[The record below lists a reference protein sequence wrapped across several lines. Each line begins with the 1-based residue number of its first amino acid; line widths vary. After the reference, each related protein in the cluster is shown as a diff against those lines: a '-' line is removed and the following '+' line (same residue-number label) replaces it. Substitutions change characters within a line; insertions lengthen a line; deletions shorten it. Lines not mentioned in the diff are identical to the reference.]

1 MIKSPCVK
9 LCKISNDRCNGCGRT
24 LNEIKLWSKSTAQE
38 QQSIIDLA
46 AARNRMDRQIELM
59 RLANQSVYTIAREL
73 NIGEDEVLAVIAG
86 LKMPLPRSRSTN
98 ESSAIACKRRRAV
111 EAHSHARI
119 DLDNRDPLDDLL
131 DY

>member
-1 MIKSPCVK
+1 MKSPCNST
-9 LCKISNDRCNGCGRT
+9 CKISAGVCNGCGRT

-98 ESSAIACKRRRAV
+98 ESAAIACKKRRAI
-111 EAHSHARI
+111 EAHHNARI
-119 DLDNRDPLDDLL
+119 EQDGHDPLDDLL
-131 DY
+131 GY